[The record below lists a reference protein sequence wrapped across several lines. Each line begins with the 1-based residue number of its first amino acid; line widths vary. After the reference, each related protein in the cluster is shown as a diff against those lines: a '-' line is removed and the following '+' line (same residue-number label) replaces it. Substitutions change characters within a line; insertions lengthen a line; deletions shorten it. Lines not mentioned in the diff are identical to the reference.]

1 VKFLVEGE
9 MTIGARERRPFVKE
23 VDAQNE
29 RAARERAVTLLGSAH
44 RIKRASIRL
53 GAVRKVGEG

>member
-1 VKFLVEGE
+1 